1 MQLRNALACPAAGL
15 IASISANL
23 CYGQAAPQSTG
34 QTDQLQEVVV
44 TGVRKSI
51 GSALDL
57 KKVADQIEDSIVAED
72 IGKLPD
78 NNVIEALQHV
88 PGVQISR
95 NAAEADQLLIR
106 GLPDIET
113 LLNGREIF
121 TSTGRFVDLQD
132 IPAELLSRV
141 DVVKSPTAADVAGGI
156 AGVVDVRL
164 HRPFDFNGFEVGGT
178 AMATHSSLSDKTDPQ
193 ASLLLSNRWNTSAG
207 EFGVL
212 ADVSYS
218 KDRYKEEILD
228 NYISSQPIGPV
239 AGLDRPGRHRVYPPH
254 REVRSPC
261 SATASARRWICRRNG
276 APIPRRSSMPRAS
289 TTGTAIKQRRLLRRS
304 AVDLREPRDR
314 DRVPGHR

>member
-1 MQLRNALACPAAGL
+1 MQLRNALACAAASL
-15 IASISANL
+15 IASLGSNL
-23 CYGQAAPQSTG
+23 CYAQSTPAQPAD
-34 QTDQLQEVVV
+34 QTEQLQEIVV

-57 KKVADQIEDSIVAED
+57 KKMADQIQDSIVAED

-88 PGVQISR
+88 TGVQISR
-95 NAAEADQLLIR
+95 NAAEANQLLIR

-121 TSTGRFVDLQD
+121 TSTGRFVSLQD

-141 DVVKSPTAADVAGGI
+141 DVVKSPTAADIAGGI

-164 HRPFDFNGFEVGGT
+164 HRRFDFNGFEVGGT
-178 AMATHSSLSDKTDPQ
+178 AMATHSSLSKKTDPQ
-193 ASLLLSNRWNTSAG
+193 ASLLLSNRWDTSAG

-218 KDRYKEEILD
+218 KDRY
-228 NYISSQPIGPV
+228 
-239 AGLDRPGRHRVYPPH
+239 
-254 REVRSPC
+254 
-261 SATASARRWICRRNG
+261 
-276 APIPRRSSMPRAS
+276 
-289 TTGTAIKQRRLLRRS
+289 
-304 AVDLREPRDR
+304 
-314 DRVPGHR
+314 